1 MLDFAVAACTL
12 AGIAGGFMLGT
23 RIFRGRFAPWPLSLT
38 HAAFGTTAILL
49 AVFSAYRGIG
59 LPNVN
64 GALFM
69 LIITA
74 IGGFSLARLHWRQ
87 QIPRTVLIFL
97 HVTFAVIGFGL
108 LVSAAMS
115 T

>member
-1 MLDFAVAACTL
+1 MLDLAVAACTL
-12 AGIAGGFMLGT
+12 AGIAGGFMLAT
-23 RIFRGRFAPWPLSLT
+23 RIFRGQFAPWALSMA
-38 HAAFGTTAILL
+38 HATFGTAAIVL
-49 AVFSAYRGIG
+49 AAVSAYRRIG

-108 LVSAAMS
+108 LISASMA